1 MKEEV
6 PPIDKMSF
14 EEVTEDVRL
23 EPWARARKR
32 TAPSFGAFR
41 SGKMLSETHFEG
53 DKLDSVTQG
62 QAKG

>member
-1 MKEEV
+1 MKEV
-6 PPIDKMSF
+6 VLPIDKMSF
-14 EEVTEDVRL
+14 EEVTEDIGM
-23 EPWARARKR
+23 EPWARARKM

-53 DKLDSVTQG
+53 DKLDSITQG